1 MPSIF
6 KFLDDSDE
14 KELIVRDTAQPF
26 SRISRNIK
34 NRQYNLVDKIKNKQ
48 NENSINEDISS
59 RSLTREEQNIEN
71 NINPN

>member
-14 KELIVRDTAQPF
+14 KELIVRETVQPS

-34 NRQYNLVDKIKNKQ
+34 NRQYDLIDKVKN
-48 NENSINEDISS
+48 NENSIN
-59 RSLTREEQNIEN
+59 
-71 NINPN
+71 